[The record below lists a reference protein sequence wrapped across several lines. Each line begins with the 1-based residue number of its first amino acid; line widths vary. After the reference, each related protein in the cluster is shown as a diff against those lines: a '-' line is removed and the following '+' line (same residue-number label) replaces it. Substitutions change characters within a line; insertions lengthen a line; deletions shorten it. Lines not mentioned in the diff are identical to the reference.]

1 MRYVFYSSLYFN
13 ILIIL
18 VVALQSL
25 SLHIG
30 MFYLQVEYYVVNKFC
45 IYYLNLFMVIMEFI
59 KFKMGI

>member
-1 MRYVFYSSLYFN
+1 MFS
-13 ILIIL
+13 ILVYTLIFSFIL